1 MKSLDK
7 RRLRLPALGI
17 TLSKFSY
24 SSATLTLMLL
34 CTSMSVVQTGP
45 VIRHRR
51 MMREIYSE
59 ITDQS
64 SKNVTNSIEDTCLYD
79 GTQVTRVSIVCEK
92 KPGCRAIQKTGECC
106 PEYQCECQRDGKTYT
121 NGEKV
126 FDPETPCRA
135 CYCQGGEISCSQVSC
150 YKRHDCEPKF
160 INGRCCPEYDN
171 CPPLESSKITE
182 ASSTKEEFIE
192 LKETEIEAEDLLEHE
207 QSKAASTATPESST
221 PVKVLM
227 PAASNNPL
235 GIKIKEITKPEEI
248 RLTDSRPKMSTT
260 TTIAPS
266 SNDDTDRPTTAS
278 SVSYGEEANNLEH
291 LDLNVTDDGE
301 DGMKNV
307 RHTDEDMISNGT
319 SEVTESGEGST
330 ASPSDS
336 DELEVSSEGS
346 SSTVKMTSPS
356 TTTTTTG
363 RPEERPDAVS
373 KNDKPLPAVVQ
384 IGDKLVIV
392 DHNQPKPI
400 TVIQVEEVEGLQR
413 GEDDISYD
421 QEMFTDRSSDNQ
433 QISKQMKQTKGS
445 EEEML
450 STQADSSVAY
460 ETIYH
465 GGATENL
472 GSGEVFETQH
482 YTEGPES
489 AERNDTQGDQLTAS
503 SEEFIQVSSSSEKPL
518 QQEEEHTTVNSLITS
533 GEEGSTTLSDLH
545 MSAASSEAS
554 GDEIYETQFYTEG
567 PGSSS
572 EVMDAS
578 SSAMA
583 DSPAPTKSTKDLQGD
598 DMTTH
603 RKPYIEDD
611 EHDLIQPGFQQIP
624 EDFTLPLR
632 DQPVLMDMP
641 EEPEQ
646 QNTPVKSERKENGE
660 SAKILS
666 EVLEYRKN
674 ITTST
679 TQTVI
684 EVENEATNSP
694 AWLKEESRMRTP
706 GEPHLVPEWERNN
719 GTVRSTVSEEE
730 FSGAGEFHVLKMN
743 SEEYIDGSE
752 GSGLSLPKKEPEET
766 TLAPSKLL
774 QQDIETATVGSSSE
788 PDSIKHNPKQDA
800 ESLKYD
806 ENDGNSAE
814 DALPKQV
821 KSSI

>member
-1 MKSLDK
+1 
-7 RRLRLPALGI
+7 
-17 TLSKFSY
+17 
-24 SSATLTLMLL
+24 
-34 CTSMSVVQTGP
+34 
-45 VIRHRR
+45 

-59 ITDQS
+59 ITDLS
-64 SKNVTNSIEDTCLYD
+64 SQNVTNSIEDTCLYD

-106 PEYQCECQRDGKTYT
+106 PEFQCECQRDGKTYT

-126 FDPETPCRA
+126 TDPETPCRA
-135 CYCQGGEISCSQVSC
+135 CYCQGGEISCSQVTC

-160 INGRCCPEYDN
+160 ISGRCCPEYDN

-182 ASSTKEEFIE
+182 ASSMKEEFIE

-207 QSKAASTATPESST
+207 QPKTASTSAPESNL
-221 PVKVLM
+221 PVKVPM

-278 SVSYGEEANNLEH
+278 SVSYGEEVNNLEH

-307 RHTDEDMISNGT
+307 RHTEEDMIANGT
-319 SEVTESGEGST
+319 SEMTDFGEGST
-330 ASPSDS
+330 ASPSES
-336 DELEVSSEGS
+336 VELEMSSEGS
-346 SSTVKMTSPS
+346 SSTVKHSPS
-356 TTTTTTG
+356 TTTTVSSM
-363 RPEERPDAVS
+363 PEEQPEAIN

-421 QEMFTDRSSDNQ
+421 QEMFTDRSSDTKETPKHM
-433 QISKQMKQTKGS
+433 KQMKDS

-460 ETIYH
+460 ETVYR
-465 GGATENL
+465 GGATENS

-482 YTEGPES
+482 YTEGPDS
-489 AERNDTQGDQLTAS
+489 AERNDTQIDQLTAS
-503 SEEFIQVSSSSEKPL
+503 SEEFIQVGSSSEKSL
-518 QQEEEHTTVNSLITS
+518 RVEEEHTTVNSLVTS
-533 GEEGSTTLSDLH
+533 GEEGSTSIADFH

-554 GDEIYETQFYTEG
+554 GDEVFETQFYTEG
-567 PGSSS
+567 PASSS
-572 EVMDAS
+572 EMMDIS

-583 DSPAPTKSTKDLQGD
+583 DSPEPTKPSKDYQGD

-611 EHDLIQPGFQQIP
+611 EHDLIQPGFQKIP

-641 EEPEQ
+641 DEEEHH
-646 QNTPVKSERKENGE
+646 NSAMKSDRKDKGE

-666 EVLEYRKN
+666 DVLEYRQN

-679 TQTVI
+679 TQAVS
-684 EVENEATNSP
+684 EENEVTMSP
-694 AWLKEESRMRTP
+694 SWLKEEARLRVP
-706 GEPHLVPEWERNN
+706 GEPLLIPEWERKN
-719 GTVRSTVSEEE
+719 GTTNSTASEEE
-730 FSGAGEFHVLKMN
+730 FSGAGELHVLKMN
-743 SEEYIDGSE
+743 SEEYIDSSE
-752 GSGLSLPKKEPEET
+752 GSGLIVSKKESEET
-766 TLAPSKLL
+766 TVAPIKLL
-774 QQDIETATVGSSSE
+774 QHDTDSPNSSE
-788 PDSIKHNPKQDA
+788 SDSIKHNPKQDA

-806 ENDGNSAE
+806 ENDENSAE

-821 KSSI
+821 KSNI